1 MRSGAKTCF
10 LTKRKGEV
18 PLVVRYA
25 RIADESDDA
34 GPLLHKRAGLEAAV
48 AKDGRGQPSASCS
61 TTIRKLRRH
70 QQMLARSLCSRESE
84 TFVLDFALWKTYGL
98 ST

>member
-18 PLVVRYA
+18 ALVVRYA

-34 GPLLHKRAGLEAAV
+34 GPLLHKRAGL
-48 AKDGRGQPSASCS
+48 
-61 TTIRKLRRH
+61 
-70 QQMLARSLCSRESE
+70 
-84 TFVLDFALWKTYGL
+84 
-98 ST
+98 